1 MATTTL
7 SLFTFR
13 ATSLLEIGLGFV
25 EHRVEIEKRTI
36 DLSFELKFEKTCK
49 VIHTIIN
56 FLNIKY

>member
-36 DLSFELKFEKTCK
+36 DLSFELEFEKSCK
-49 VIHTIIN
+49 VIHN
-56 FLNIKY
+56 